1 MAINGDGTS
10 ASPYVVHTWGELVEA
25 VTLAKKQ
32 NEGNYVKLGNDIT
45 APDEDVKLS
54 SSTASSIDGD
64 GYAIVNLYSTTSS
77 IEFSN
82 PANFTPSKPTV
93 KNLLFKNVEFRGTYF
108 INYKS
113 KGGGNTLAYLTNC
126 SIAGTLSGGSIVHLD
141 NSEYVRR
148 MYIDKLALNVEATGS
163 SFKINDNITLWGDNN
178 TPAFTNGNIKI
189 DYINCSPTNLFNG
202 GSSSLVRDS
211 LFDLHFEGASGVL
224 NFNAQA
230 TNCIIIGKG
239 TGIKVPYCNAISFVE
254 STIPLDNTSA
264 ALVEN
269 ADTIDIKSAQYL
281 HNKGFPIGVD

>member
-10 ASPYVVHTWGELVEA
+10 VSPYVVHTWGELVEA

-64 GYAIVNLYSTTSS
+64 GYAIINLYSTTSA
-77 IEFSN
+77 IEFSD
-82 PANFTPSKPTV
+82 PANFTPSIPTV

-126 SIAGTLSGGSIVHLD
+126 SIAGTFSGGSIVHLD
-141 NSEYVRR
+141 DSGYIRK
-148 MYIDKLALNVEATGS
+148 MYIDKLALNAEATGS
-163 SFKINDNITLWGDNN
+163 SFKINDNITLGDDN
-178 TPAFTNGNIKI
+178 TPTFTNGNIKI

-202 GSSSLVRDS
+202 GSYSFVRDS

-224 NFNAQA
+224 NFDARGD
-230 TNCIIIGKG
+230 NCIIIGKG

-269 ADTIDIKSAQYL
+269 AATIDIKSAQYL